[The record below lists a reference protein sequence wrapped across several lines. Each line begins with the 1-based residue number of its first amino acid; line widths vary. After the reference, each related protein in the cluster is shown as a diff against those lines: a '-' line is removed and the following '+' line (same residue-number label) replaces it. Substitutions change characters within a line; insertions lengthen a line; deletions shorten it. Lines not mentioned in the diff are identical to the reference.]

1 VITIPESVIT
11 IPGMGDRN
19 PGIGDHLR
27 PESMITIPWNT
38 QELLGHAAIDS
49 TIRYTRVEVSDLA
62 KVIARSHPR
71 EREWT
76 RKSSQRG

>member
-1 VITIPESVIT
+1 
-11 IPGMGDRN
+11 
-19 PGIGDHLR
+19 
-27 PESMITIPWNT
+27 MITIPWNT